1 VGIAGPG
8 HQERGERVIMDYKA
22 LMIKAR
28 KANAGGLDEIDKN
41 SLPCAKNES
50 CAVFRKALKQAIE
63 YRLLHG
69 DGDSCYLLNP
79 RPVSG
84 CSPDMQLRT
93 AMMFIA
99 CGIKTNDWD
108 CVADGLAMLEA
119 VHEQMTGR
127 QYQVD

>member
-1 VGIAGPG
+1 
-8 HQERGERVIMDYKA
+8 MDCKA
-22 LMIKAR
+22 LMIKAG
-28 KANAGGLDEIDKN
+28 KANADALDEIDKN
-41 SLPCAKNES
+41 GIPGGKNES
-50 CAVFRKALKQAIE
+50 CAVFRKALKQTIE
-63 YRLLHG
+63 YGLPPG

-99 CGIKTNDWD
+99 CGIKTDDWD
-108 CVADGLAMLEA
+108 CVAEGLAMLEA

-127 QYQVD
+127 QYQVDVG